1 MWKKMMELKQQ
12 IQSEYIKN
20 KKQSDRMSNTKLI
33 VFAVAV
39 FGFILGAVF
48 EPIKL
53 LCYFLAILVTVCFI
67 ILLAVHSRLLEKCE
81 TEEKQLQIIEKYE
94 SRRNDD
100 WQSFT
105 DDGSSFITVENIDLI
120 DLNIL
125 GSHSLFQW
133 LYIAYTK
140 SGKRK
145 LMKQLTKTEFDETS
159 WKQTQRAVKEMTEHP
174 LLGIKFQAILS
185 EIRNIR

>member
-39 FGFILGAVF
+39 LGFILGVVF

-81 TEEKQLQIIEKYE
+81 TVADHREI
-94 SRRNDD
+94 R
-100 WQSFT
+100 
-105 DDGSSFITVENIDLI
+105 
-120 DLNIL
+120 
-125 GSHSLFQW
+125 
-133 LYIAYTK
+133 
-140 SGKRK
+140 
-145 LMKQLTKTEFDETS
+145 
-159 WKQTQRAVKEMTEHP
+159 KQTE
-174 LLGIKFQAILS
+174 
-185 EIRNIR
+185 

>member
-33 VFAVAV
+33 VFAAAV
-39 FGFILGAVF
+39 FGFVLGAVF

-105 DDGSSFITVENIDLI
+105 DDGSSFITEENKDLM

-133 LYIAYTK
+133 LNIAYTK
-140 SGKRK
+140 SRK
-145 LMKQLTKTEFDETS
+145 AQTHETAYEN
-159 WKQTQRAVKEMTEHP
+159 RV
-174 LLGIKFQAILS
+174 
-185 EIRNIR
+185 